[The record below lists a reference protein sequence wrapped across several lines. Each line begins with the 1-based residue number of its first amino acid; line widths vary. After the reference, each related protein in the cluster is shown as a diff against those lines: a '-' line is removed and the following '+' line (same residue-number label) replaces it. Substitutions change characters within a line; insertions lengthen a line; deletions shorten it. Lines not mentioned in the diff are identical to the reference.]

1 MGLDMHLIDKDHNE
15 ICYWRKANQIHR
27 WFVEHV
33 QDNVDDCNSYYVKKK
48 DIEEL
53 LSTCRAVVLSCNLI
67 DGYVQN
73 GYTYENKKRKPI
85 FEEGK
90 VVENPTV
97 AKKLLPTFTGF
108 FFGHYDY
115 DEYYVS
121 DLNYTID
128 KLEHILKTFDFKNN
142 RLFYQSWW

>member
-1 MGLDMHLIDKDHNE
+1 MGLDMHLIDKDQNE
-15 ICYWRKANQIHR
+15 LCYWRKANQIHR

-33 QDNVDDCNSYYVKKK
+33 QDNIDDCNSYYVKKR
-48 DIEEL
+48 DLEEL
-53 LSTCRAVVLSCNLI
+53 LSTCRVVVRSANLI

-73 GYTYENKKRKPI
+73 GYRYENNKRMPI

-97 AKKLLPTFTGF
+97 AKQLLPTFKGF
-108 FFGHYDY
+108 CFGHYDY
-115 DEYYVS
+115 DQYYIS
-121 DLNYTID
+121 DLNYTIN
-128 KLEHILKTFDFKNN
+128 KLENILKTFDFKNN